1 MIVTIIVMYC
11 VFFLWFSYVLVCSLF
26 TVVKNGLTVLKRW
39 PAVVV
44 QRDLS
49 TQRFV
54 LFWVLFSSAFF
65 SQGGK
70 ISVVC
75 SIFSPA
81 SCLWNL
87 LGWVTFD
94 FCDIHSFRQRS
105 HVVPGHGVQV
115 RYPLGTNVAPTLFSS
130 IPTLEFGHGACAQ
143 VQALDLVLGH
153 KRGHRVLVCSNFCKL
168 RAVHCFVLA
177 TEFMFQN
184 GVWQGEME

>member
-1 MIVTIIVMYC
+1 MCPCLFCPFRAMFIRRLSVYKEQWGRNYRRLHHRHDRHNYRDVLC
-11 VFFLWFSYVLVCSLF
+11 FFLWFSYVLVCSLF

-54 LFWVLFSSAFF
+54 LFWVLFSSTFF

-115 RYPLGTNVAPTLFSS
+115 RYPLGTNVNTLF
-130 IPTLEFGHGACAQ
+130 F
-143 VQALDLVLGH
+143 QAYP
-153 KRGHRVLVCSNFCKL
+153 R
-168 RAVHCFVLA
+168 
-177 TEFMFQN
+177 
-184 GVWQGEME
+184 